1 MAELFVAAAS
11 GVGRDLEAIATH
23 AHAAP
28 VASPFLAGVVEMQHA
43 VPALAQ
49 ALAVHGCEQGGRAVR
64 QRSQQVFGLARLEP

>member
-1 MAELFVAAAS
+1 MSELFVAAAS
-11 GVGRDLEAIATH
+11 GVGRDLLPVATH

-28 VASPFLAGVVEMQHA
+28 PPSSFLAGVVEMQHA
-43 VPALAQ
+43 LRALAQ